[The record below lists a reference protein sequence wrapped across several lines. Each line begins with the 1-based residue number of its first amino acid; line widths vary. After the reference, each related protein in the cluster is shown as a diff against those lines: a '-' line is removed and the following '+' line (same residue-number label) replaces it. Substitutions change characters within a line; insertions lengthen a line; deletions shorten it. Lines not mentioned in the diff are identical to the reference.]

1 MIADSLLECSDTTGQ
16 FIAVSLLLLSHTADQ
31 QVLNVV
37 SMQQTQ
43 EFFEVGGQF
52 DHRDKPASG
61 VVQESSNADPWS
73 SSNTRAAWRR
83 RPH

>member
-61 VVQESSNADPWS
+61 VVQELSTAAPS
-73 SSNTRAAWRR
+73 SSSSTHAVLLR
-83 RPH
+83 RPR